1 MDARRAT
8 PEGRRRW
15 SREPEYIYK
24 KKRKERKREQGLKMA
39 RKFLCL
45 TAQGNIDLTCNYWKG
60 TREERGSGGMKRGGE
75 DVWSR
80 RQPRSAT
87 RMRLRERLPAPGAAC
102 DSHHVTVCLL

>member
-1 MDARRAT
+1 MRGGLHQRGGGG
-8 PEGRRRW
+8 GR
-15 SREPEYIYK
+15 ENQNIYIK
-24 KKRKERKREQGLKMA
+24 KKERKKERAGAENGEKV
-39 RKFLCL
+39 LCL

-60 TREERGSGGMKRGGE
+60 TREERGSGRMKRGGE